1 MDSKPTNSNTTKKR
15 RLRRNQLSEFAHI
28 FRAVNALWIAIVG
41 AILLTVISILAHL
54 NRDWSLEN
62 NFHIVYS
69 FSANF
74 LLLFIILSIN
84 FRIIKSTLTLRW
96 KYIIGITSSILIAV
110 IFSALAGWI
119 HRTLYDNIR
128 LSDPDSINLTRDIIV
143 AFVAVLIS
151 IVLFSLTRR
160 QQISIEKEQL
170 QTENLL
176 VRYETLENQLDP
188 HFLFNSLNTL
198 SALIG
203 NDDEKAQQYLQQ
215 LASTYRYIMQ
225 GKRLTDLDDELSFVN
240 SYCQMMQI
248 RFGENLIIEKNI
260 DPRYL
265 HYQIISL
272 SLQLLIENALKH
284 NVVSDRHPLTISL
297 STTSNHSFLVSN
309 AINPKQVAAP
319 TSGLGLANL
328 SKRYQLLCHKQ
339 VNIYNDNNTFS
350 VEVPLLDPLESAI
363 ILSQISPNK

>member
-1 MDSKPTNSNTTKKR
+1 MDSKPTNSTNRKKR
-15 RLRRNQLSEFAHI
+15 RLRRNQLSGFAQT
-28 FRAVNALWIAIVG
+28 FRSVNALWIAIVG
-41 AILLTVISILAHL
+41 AILLTVISLLAHL
-54 NRDWSLEN
+54 NRDWSLEHN
-62 NFHIVYS
+62 IHIVYS

-74 LLLFIILSIN
+74 LLLFIILSTN

-128 LSDPDSINLTRDIIV
+128 LSDPNSINLTRDIIV
-143 AFVAVLIS
+143 AFVALLIS

-240 SYCQMMQI
+240 
-248 RFGENLIIEKNI
+248 
-260 DPRYL
+260 PRYL
-265 HYQIISL
+265 HYQIIPL

-350 VEVPLLDPLESAI
+350 VEVPLLDPLESAK